1 MLNFKDFKL
10 NEIEAKT
17 KIQEIKLEISKKF
30 DAIKEAKSIK
40 KDGDVNS
47 EIESIDKQAAIYTDI
62 SNLMKTLSA
71 EIKKAPN
78 TESSNI
84 Y

>member
-10 NEIEAKT
+10 NEAEVKT

-40 KDGDVNS
+40 KDGDNNS
-47 EIESIDKQAAIYTDI
+47 EIESIDKQAALYMEI